1 MQTQKQIHLS
11 STLVVS
17 GRCINLP
24 SLVVAPTNR
33 CIFLKFQPLPT
44 GTTGICHWFSV
55 LDRLDSSDTI
65 KSYES
70 DRNGGSSEQM
80 MKKAVLEQRCEA
92 MRIRNLGV
100 IPGSEQVSALKPL
113 TSKPLSVRQ
122 ASERSGMSEDWIR
135 RRFSRVPGV
144 LLIPS
149 PTKRATRSYNRVVI
163 PEEVF
168 TREMGRYVVRVPKA
182 S

>member
-1 MQTQKQIHLS
+1 M
-11 STLVVS
+11 
-17 GRCINLP
+17 
-24 SLVVAPTNR
+24 SLTNR
-33 CIFLKFQPLPT
+33 CIFLKFRALLA
-44 GTTGICHWFSV
+44 GTAGICHWLSV
-55 LDRLDSSDTI
+55 LDKQHSSDKI

-70 DRNGGSSEQM
+70 DRNGDTSEQM
-80 MKKAVLEQRCEA
+80 MKKEVLEQRCEA
-92 MRIRNLGV
+92 MRMRNLGV
-100 IPGSEQVSALKPL
+100 IPGSEQVSAMKPM

-122 ASERSGMSEDWIR
+122 AAARSGMSEDWIR
-135 RRFSRVPGV
+135 RHFSRVPGV